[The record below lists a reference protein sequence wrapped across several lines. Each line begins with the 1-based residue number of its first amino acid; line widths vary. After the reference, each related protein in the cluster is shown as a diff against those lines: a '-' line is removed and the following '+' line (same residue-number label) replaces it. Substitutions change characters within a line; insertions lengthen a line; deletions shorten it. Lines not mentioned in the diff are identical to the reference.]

1 MGTDLEPPDN
11 TTINQHNEQL
21 SAENARYAV
30 LYMEFEMFVR
40 GVMALEDWKEAI
52 QKVFEYVHL
61 INCALVLCHANTPN
75 EIGANLIVL
84 ISLN

>member
-1 MGTDLEPPDN
+1 MEPPDN

-21 SAENARYAV
+21 SAESARYAV
-30 LYMEFEMFVR
+30 LYMELEMFVR

-61 INCALVLCHANTPN
+61 INCVFVLGHANTPTK
-75 EIGANLIVL
+75 
-84 ISLN
+84 